1 MQWGRC
7 YKTLPLICKINCLQG
22 HTCDCYRST
31 GYIRSLT
38 VIFLAHVGLTMSTLL
53 VYRQIT
59 HTGRCFFFFFFFLFF
74 FLIPPLTRA
83 KPITC
88 TYFLVTGL
96 RVHLGCRSGAAA
108 EGWSSRSRRG
118 SVGALGVALSESE
131 LSGRERRAFL
141 GVLVFHLYSQIF
153 RDIGTRSLPL
163 PVFLF
168 SSYPRRRRLPV
179 LLPPQKTKKKTA
191 SLSVSLPLSLCRRV
205 VAVYSRAG
213 LSLSAFSSSASP
225 CLWPHPAS
233 PPLISLSVRSC
244 AALQPCRGAGP
255 LCRRPDTGSGRAGS
269 ARGAAAE
276 APAHKCKERGVEV
289 WGALIASTSTALHIT
304 SSPMHQCCAAAAY
317 CPRMMMKRNTHVT
330 LLTSPSKLIED
341 T

>member
-59 HTGRCFFFFFFFLFF
+59 HTGRCFFFFFFNSSTDQGKANNVHLLSCYGSPCASRLPERCSGGGVEQQEQEGVGRGFGCSSIWIRTVREREEGFLGGASF
-74 FLIPPLTRA
+74 PPLQSN
-83 KPITC
+83 I
-88 TYFLVTGL
+88 
-96 RVHLGCRSGAAA
+96 SGYRNTIPASSSVSFQFISAASKA
-108 EGWSSRSRRG
+108 PC
-118 SVGALGVALSESE
+118 
-131 LSGRERRAFL
+131 AF
-141 GVLVFHLYSQIF
+141 
-153 RDIGTRSLPL
+153 T
-163 PVFLF
+163 
-168 SSYPRRRRLPV
+168 
-179 LLPPQKTKKKTA
+179 PPKNKKKN
-191 SLSVSLPLSLCRRV
+191 SQSLCV
-205 VAVYSRAG
+205 SPS
-213 LSLSAFSSSASP
+213 LSLSACCCRVFKGWALSLCLFLLRLSLLVTPP
-225 CLWPHPAS
+225 CVPTPH
-233 PPLISLSVRSC
+233 LSVSQELRSPAEERGRSAGDPTP
-244 AALQPCRGAGP
+244 AAG
-255 LCRRPDTGSGRAGS
+255 GRAGS

>member
-59 HTGRCFFFFFFFLFF
+59 HTGRCFFFFFFNSS
-74 FLIPPLTRA
+74 TDQGKA
-83 KPITC
+83 NN
-88 TYFLVTGL
+88 
-96 RVHLGCRSGAAA
+96 VHLLSCYGSPCASRLPERCSGGGVEQQEQEGVGRGFGC
-108 EGWSSRSRRG
+108 SSIWIRT
-118 SVGALGVALSESE
+118 V
-131 LSGRERRAFL
+131 REREEGFL

-244 AALQPCRGAGP
+244 AALQRSGAALPATRHRQRAG
-255 LCRRPDTGSGRAGS
+255 GRAVQEELLQKHQRTN
-269 ARGAAAE
+269 AKRE
-276 APAHKCKERGVEV
+276 AWRCG
-289 WGALIASTSTALHIT
+289 GL
-304 SSPMHQCCAAAAY
+304 
-317 CPRMMMKRNTHVT
+317 
-330 LLTSPSKLIED
+330 
-341 T
+341 

>member
-59 HTGRCFFFFFFFLFF
+59 HTGRCFFFFFFNSSTDQGKANNVHLLSCYGSPCASRLPERCSGGGVEQQEQEGVGRGFGCSSIWIRTVREREEGFF
-74 FLIPPLTRA
+74 GGASFPPLQSN
-83 KPITC
+83 I
-88 TYFLVTGL
+88 
-96 RVHLGCRSGAAA
+96 SGYRNTIPASSSVSFQFISAASKA
-108 EGWSSRSRRG
+108 PC
-118 SVGALGVALSESE
+118 
-131 LSGRERRAFL
+131 AF
-141 GVLVFHLYSQIF
+141 
-153 RDIGTRSLPL
+153 T
-163 PVFLF
+163 
-168 SSYPRRRRLPV
+168 
-179 LLPPQKTKKKTA
+179 PPKKQKKKPA

-244 AALQPCRGAGP
+244 AALQRSGAALP
-255 LCRRPDTGSGRAGS
+255 ATRQRAGS

>member
-59 HTGRCFFFFFFFLFF
+59 HTGRCFFFFFFNSSTDQGKANNVHLLSCYGSPCASRLPERCSGGGVEQQEQEGVGRGFGCSSIWIRTVREREEGFF
-74 FLIPPLTRA
+74 GGASFPPLQSNISGYRNTIPA
-83 KPITC
+83 SSSVSFQFISAASKAPCAFTPPKNKKKNQPVSLCLSLSLSVGVLLPCIQ
-88 TYFLVTGL
+88 GL
-96 RVHLGCRSGAAA
+96 GSLSLPFPPPPLPACDPTLRPHPSSLCQSGAA
-108 EGWSSRSRRG
+108 
-118 SVGALGVALSESE
+118 
-131 LSGRERRAFL
+131 
-141 GVLVFHLYSQIF
+141 
-153 RDIGTRSLPL
+153 
-163 PVFLF
+163 
-168 SSYPRRRRLPV
+168 
-179 LLPPQKTKKKTA
+179 
-191 SLSVSLPLSLCRRV
+191 
-205 VAVYSRAG
+205 
-213 LSLSAFSSSASP
+213 
-225 CLWPHPAS
+225 
-233 PPLISLSVRSC
+233 
-244 AALQPCRGAGP
+244 QPCRGAGP

>member
-1 MQWGRC
+1 M
-7 YKTLPLICKINCLQG
+7 
-22 HTCDCYRST
+22 
-31 GYIRSLT
+31 
-38 VIFLAHVGLTMSTLL
+38 
-53 VYRQIT
+53 
-59 HTGRCFFFFFFFLFF
+59 
-74 FLIPPLTRA
+74 
-83 KPITC
+83 
-88 TYFLVTGL
+88 
-96 RVHLGCRSGAAA
+96 HLGCRSGAAA

-179 LLPPQKTKKKTA
+179 LLPPQKTKKKN
-191 SLSVSLPLSLCRRV
+191 SQSLCV
-205 VAVYSRAG
+205 SPS
-213 LSLSAFSSSASP
+213 LSLSACCCRVFKGWALSLCLFLLRLSLLVTPP
-225 CLWPHPAS
+225 CVPTPH
-233 PPLISLSVRSC
+233 LSVSQELRSPAEERGRSAGDPTP
-244 AALQPCRGAGP
+244 AAGGQ
-255 LCRRPDTGSGRAGS
+255 AGS